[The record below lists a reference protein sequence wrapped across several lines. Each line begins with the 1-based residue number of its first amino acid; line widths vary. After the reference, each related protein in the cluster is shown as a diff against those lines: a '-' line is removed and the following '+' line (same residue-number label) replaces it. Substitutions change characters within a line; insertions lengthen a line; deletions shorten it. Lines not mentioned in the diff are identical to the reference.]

1 MHKTAN
7 YESMKYSGYWLSIVE
22 TNLDNHV
29 LHTFLSCNLSFS
41 SLSPVNSPIMPTNN
55 GPVLMDYTFGPA
67 DRNNFKTIIPTVN
80 IIVYNSSFQCC
91 KDIDNYLDAYHLT
104 P

>member
-1 MHKTAN
+1 
-7 YESMKYSGYWLSIVE
+7 MKYNGHWPLIVKVHP
-22 TNLDNHV
+22 DNHV
-29 LHTFLSCNLSFS
+29 LHTFLSCNLSFP
-41 SLSPVNSPIMPTNN
+41 SLSPVNSPITPTNN

-67 DRNNFKTIIPTVN
+67 DRNNFKATPDVGCSKTIIPTVN
-80 IIVYNSSFQCC
+80 IIAYNSSFQCC